1 MMKTGKE
8 TKRQRTAARNQNH
21 PGAWLKKV
29 RRNVPTYI
37 LLAPTLILFLVM
49 GIYPI
54 VWALKYCLYNYDG
67 TTIPIFVGLDNFKKI
82 FDFKSIF
89 SQSGNPFALYWT
101 SWGRTLAYAV
111 IKTLIEIPLA
121 FLCAF
126 FVTGKRK
133 GGTFFKTLFYM
144 PQILPSFAIFMVF
157 GIMLNPYNGIITKYL
172 TDLGAIPPFY
182 SLLANKNSA
191 FIIGILADAWI
202 YFGLNM
208 LFFIAGLTNIPKEVY
223 ESASVDGANGVQRLF
238 YITIPMMAR
247 MNQVIIMLSLVGC
260 LKAMGSYFIM
270 TKGGPNHATELTFM
284 YIYNLFFP
292 SGSTTAQ
299 YGMGAAVAVVSAV
312 IVGIITAIYNVVT
325 EKMQYD

>member
-1 MMKTGKE
+1 MKTGKKNQMKAASKQSRLHGWFGKL
-8 TKRQRTAARNQNH
+8 KRS
-21 PGAWLKKV
+21 
-29 RRNVPTYI
+29 VPTYI
-37 LLAPTLILFLVM
+37 LLTPTLILFLVM
-49 GIYPI
+49 GVYPI

-67 TTIPIFVGLDNFKKI
+67 TTIPIFVGLDNFRKL
-82 FDFKSIF
+82 FDFKTIF
-89 SQSGNPFALYWT
+89 SESGNPFALYWT
-101 SWGRTLAYAV
+101 SWGRTLSYAV

-126 FVTGKRK
+126 FVTTKLK
-133 GGTFFKTLFYM
+133 GRTFFKTLFYM

-157 GIMLNPYNGIITKYL
+157 GIMLNPYNGILTRYL
-172 TDLGAIPPFY
+172 TDLGVISANF
-182 SLLANKNSA
+182 SVLANAKGA
-191 FIIGILADAWI
+191 FIIGILADTWI

-208 LFFIAGLTNIPKEVY
+208 LFFIAGLTNIPKDVY

-247 MNQVIIMLSLVGC
+247 MSQVIIMLSLVGC
-260 LKAMGSYFIM
+260 LKAMGAYFVM

-292 SGSTTAQ
+292 SSSTTAQ
-299 YGMGAAVAVVSAV
+299 YGMGAAIAVVSAV
-312 IVGIITAIYNVVT
+312 IVGIITAIYNVVS

>member
-1 MMKTGKE
+1 MN
-8 TKRQRTAARNQNH
+8 RQTAVASKQN
-21 PGAWLKKV
+21 PLNGWMKKV

-54 VWALKYCLYNYDG
+54 IWALKYCLYNYDG

-82 FDFKSIF
+82 FDFKAIF

-126 FVTGKRK
+126 FVTSKIK
-133 GGTFFKTLFYM
+133 GSVFFKTLFYM

-157 GIMLNPYNGIITKYL
+157 GIMLNPYNGILTRYL
-172 TDLGAIPPFY
+172 TELGAIPPFY
-182 SLLANKNSA
+182 SLLADKNAA
-191 FIIGILADAWI
+191 FIVGILADAWI

-223 ESASVDGANGVQRLF
+223 ESASVDGANGVQRLI

-284 YIYNLFFP
+284 YIYSLFFP

-312 IVGIITAIYNVVT
+312 IVGIITAIYNAVT

>member
-1 MMKTGKE
+1 MKTGKD
-8 TKRQRTAARNQNH
+8 TSKNVNIVSKQNQTSQ
-21 PGAWLKKV
+21 GLKKL
-29 RRNVPTYI
+29 RRSVPTYI
-37 LLAPTLILFLVM
+37 LLAPTLILFLMM

-54 VWALKYCLYNYDG
+54 LWALKYCLYNYDG
-67 TTIPIFVGLDNFKKI
+67 TTIPIFVGLDNFKKL
-82 FDFKSIF
+82 FDFKTIF

-111 IKTLIEIPLA
+111 IKTLIEIPLS
-121 FLCAF
+121 FLCAL
-126 FVTGKRK
+126 FVTSRIK
-133 GGTFFKTLFYM
+133 GRTFFKTLFYM

-157 GIMLNPYNGIITKYL
+157 GIMLNPFNGILTRYL
-172 TDLGAIPPFY
+172 SELGIIPEFY
-182 SLLANKNSA
+182 SVLANKTSA
-191 FIIGILADAWI
+191 FIVGILADAWI

-208 LFFIAGLTNIPKEVY
+208 LFFIAGLTNIPKDVY
-223 ESASVDGANGVQRLF
+223 ESASVDGANSVQRLF

-292 SGSTTAQ
+292 SATTAQ

>member
-1 MMKTGKE
+1 MKTGKGKE
-8 TKRQRTAARNQNH
+8 KQAVVVSEQNRF
-21 PGAWLKKV
+21 GAWLFKL
-29 RRNVPTYI
+29 RRSVPTYA

-49 GIYPI
+49 GVYPI
-54 VWALKYCLYNYDG
+54 IWALKYCLYNYDG
-67 TTIPIFVGLDNFKKI
+67 TTIPIFVGLDNFRKL
-82 FDFKSIF
+82 FDFKTIF
-89 SQSGNPFALYWT
+89 TESGNPFALYWT

-126 FVTGKRK
+126 FVTSKLK
-133 GGTFFKTLFYM
+133 GRTFFKTLFYM

-157 GIMLNPYNGIITKYL
+157 GIMLNPFNGILTRYLSEMGVIT
-172 TDLGAIPPFY
+172 ANFSI
-182 SLLANKNSA
+182 LADKHGA
-191 FIIGILADAWI
+191 FIVGILADTWI

-208 LFFIAGLTNIPKEVY
+208 LFFIAGLTNIPKDVY
-223 ESASVDGANGVQRLF
+223 ESASVDGATGIQRLF

-247 MNQVIIMLSLVGC
+247 MSQVIIMLSLVGC
-260 LKAMGSYFIM
+260 LKAMGAYFVM

-292 SGSTTAQ
+292 SSSTTAQ
-299 YGMGAAVAVVSAV
+299 YGMGAAIAVVSAV

>member
-1 MMKTGKE
+1 MMRTGKNG
-8 TKRQRTAARNQNH
+8 AAGKQNH
-21 PGAWLKKV
+21 FSGGLKRF

-37 LLAPTLILFLVM
+37 LLAPTLILFLVF

-54 VWALKYCLYNYDG
+54 IWALKYCLYNYDG
-67 TTIPIFVGLDNFKKI
+67 TTIPIFVGLDNFKKL
-82 FDFKSIF
+82 FDFKTIF
-89 SQSGNPFALYWT
+89 SESGNPFALYWS
-101 SWGRTLAYAV
+101 SWGRTLAYAA
-111 IKTLIEIPLA
+111 IKTVIEIPLA
-121 FLCAF
+121 FMCAF
-126 FVTGKRK
+126 LVTTKLK
-133 GGTFFKTLFYM
+133 GRTFFKTLFYM

-157 GIMLNPYNGIITKYL
+157 GIMLNPYNGILTGYL
-172 TDLGAIPPFY
+172 SNLGVIPKFY
-182 SLLANKNSA
+182 SLLANADSA
-191 FIIGILADAWI
+191 FIVGVLADVWF

-208 LFFIAGLTNIPKEVY
+208 LFFIAGLTNIPKDVY

-238 YITIPMMAR
+238 YITIPMMGR
-247 MNQVIIMLSLVGC
+247 MSQVIIMLSLVGC

-312 IVGIITAIYNVVT
+312 IVGIITAIYNVVS